1 MRSLILIALLAA
13 VASASMS
20 PYAIWQFRKMIMCVI
35 PGSSPILDY
44 NGYGCNCGFGG
55 SESEKYVDELDKCCL
70 NHDKC
75 YRWAKDRHCR
85 DYIDSPYIEHYSY
98 SCSGEEITC
107 SNLLMRLMSNS
118 HLDDEVPDDTHLG
131 HRFSGEGKNNPCESD
146 ICNCDRTA
154 ALCFAESKYNS
165 DNKNVDRDLLC

>member
-13 VASASMS
+13 VASASVS

-35 PGSSPILDY
+35 PDSSPILDY

-55 SESEKYVDELDKCCL
+55 SKSEKYVDELDKCCL

-75 YRWAKDRHCR
+75 YRRAKDRHCR
-85 DYIDSPYIEHYSY
+85 DYIDSPYIELYSY

-107 SNLLMRLMSNS
+107 SS
-118 HLDDEVPDDTHLG
+118 
-131 HRFSGEGKNNPCESD
+131 KNKPCESD
-146 ICNCDRTA
+146 LCNCDRTA
-154 ALCFAESKYNS
+154 AICFSESKYNR
-165 DNKNVDRDLLC
+165 DNKNVDRDLYC